1 MVAFCDATAS
11 GMRVLMLMVSS
22 LFYFYYGGNYNVHQ
36 GGWIVGIAKRLSRAI
51 ILPKMI
57 STIQISIILFSW

>member
-1 MVAFCDATAS
+1 MVAFFDATAS

-36 GGWIVGIAKRLSRAI
+36 DGSWESRSDYRARQSC
-51 ILPKMI
+51 LR
-57 STIQISIILFSW
+57 